1 MATKGTPKGV
11 HPQVQGAARRAQLVS
26 LISQAEKPMTI
37 KDIAA
42 ATGWGESGCAYTATK
57 AAESGLIKTR
67 KDNGKN
73 IYYMGNGDEPE
84 PATEDMGD
92 VRAWGAKRKT
102 RITSAKEVELVVA
115 GVLVILGRNPT
126 SGRLRIVLEEM

>member
-73 IYYMGNGDEPE
+73 IYYMGNGEEPE
-84 PATEDMGD
+84 PIDDMGD
-92 VRAWGAKRKT
+92 VRAYGKAKKT